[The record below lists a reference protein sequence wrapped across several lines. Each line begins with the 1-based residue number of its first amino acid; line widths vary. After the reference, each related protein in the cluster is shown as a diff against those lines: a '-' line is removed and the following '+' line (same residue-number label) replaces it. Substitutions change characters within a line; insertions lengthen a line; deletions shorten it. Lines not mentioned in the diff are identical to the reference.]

1 MYIFSAKTLKNIHN
15 DSYRPVYRCYFFK
28 SLACK
33 VSNNR
38 FFKIWFATFYQHLK

>member
-1 MYIFSAKTLKNIHN
+1 MYIFSTKTFKNIHN
-15 DSYRPVYRCYFFK
+15 DSF
-28 SLACK
+28 ACK